1 MILLIAVCLVVP
13 VRIAFE
19 EEESGSWLV
28 IYALTDVLFF
38 IDLILNFFTS
48 YTDETHMREITDHKK
63 IAKKYVYSWF
73 FLDLFSIIPIDFFV

>member
-1 MILLIAVCLVVP
+1 MFLLIAVCLVVP

-63 IAKKYVYSWF
+63 IAKKYLLSWF
-73 FLDLFSIIPIDFFV
+73 VLDLFSIIPIDFFV